1 MLPARPVATE
11 DASPSPTETSSTTP
25 TTDVAVA
32 DPATPASAF
41 PLTGVPTDDPR
52 LDQPVVS
59 VKIENTP
66 SARPQA
72 GLDRADVVFEEIVE
86 GGVTRFAALFHSDLP
101 AEVGPVRSA
110 RLVDVPLLE
119 PVAQRP
125 RVLRR
130 PR

>member
-1 MLPARPVATE
+1 M
-11 DASPSPTETSSTTP
+11 
-25 TTDVAVA
+25 
-32 DPATPASAF
+32 
-41 PLTGVPTDDPR
+41 
-52 LDQPVVS
+52 VS

-110 RLVDVPLLE
+110 RLVDVPLLN
-119 PVAQRP
+119 PWHSILVYSGARGDVTDALRAADHIGLLADP
-125 RVLRR
+125 GTGPIFSRR
-130 PR
+130 PTVPGRTT